1 MALVPEG
8 RAARRRQ
15 RERWRKNQRRAVVA
29 TAFALVGGG
38 LAVSTMDRQSGD
50 RAQAA
55 TAPENP
61 GLDPLEETAEEP
73 LKEPH
78 DKHVEEQVVPD
89 TLPTSISPPPP
100 APVSATSGRSELPRQ
115 EGAATPPPAPPTV
128 APPAVT
134 TQPRTTTPPVAPALP
149 PTAAPTEA
157 APAPPSPPPAAP
169 ASPSDV
175 CLPLVC
181 VDLGLG
187 LGLDLG

>member
-1 MALVPEG
+1 MPEG

-38 LAVSTMDRQSGD
+38 LTVSAMERQSGD

-55 TAPENP
+55 TAPEKP

-73 LKEPH
+73 IKEPGE
-78 DKHVEEQVVPD
+78 KHVEEQAVPD
-89 TLPTSISPPPP
+89 TLPTSLSP
-100 APVSATSGRSELPRQ
+100 APPVPASSISVPSELPRQ
-115 EGAATPPPAPPTV
+115 ERAATPPPAPPTV
-128 APPAVT
+128 APPAVP
-134 TQPRTTTPPVAPALP
+134 TQPRTPATPPAVPTPP

-157 APAPPSPPPAAP
+157 APAPVTPPPAAP